1 MDSMALSAAQNLP
14 HAQAPTMEYA
24 GVRLEQLSL
33 EHAPDLVALAEQ
45 GQLDDAWFA
54 STPTTQAM
62 AENIEHRL
70 ALQQAGKMAPFAI
83 IDLATGR
90 AVGATTYLNIDAAN
104 HRLEIGSTFLA
115 ISAQGTGIN
124 PAAKYLLLQRAF
136 EQLECYSV
144 AFCTHWHNAASR
156 AAITRLGAKQ
166 DGVLRNH
173 KYDPVTGTLRDTVL
187 FSILPHEWP
196 AVRTQLNARLA
207 RHSRI

>member
-104 HRLEIGSTFLA
+104 HRLEIGSTF
-115 ISAQGTGIN
+115 
-124 PAAKYLLLQRAF
+124 
-136 EQLECYSV
+136 
-144 AFCTHWHNAASR
+144 
-156 AAITRLGAKQ
+156 
-166 DGVLRNH
+166 
-173 KYDPVTGTLRDTVL
+173 
-187 FSILPHEWP
+187 
-196 AVRTQLNARLA
+196 
-207 RHSRI
+207 